1 MEILKLKRTLMVL
14 KAFVDSCKRATSESE
29 KKCLFQNQ
37 AVGVNAVNN
46 FCIKVAMYLKAM
58 VNNDM

>member
-1 MEILKLKRTLMVL
+1 MVL

-46 FCIKVAMYLKAM
+46 FCLKVAMYLKAM